1 MCVFFIILLQISMAW
16 NPVGL
21 YKNPRM
27 PFFTCFCSLVVLL
40 QMPPNK
46 FSSAVIAQPACLHST
61 PKDPPRT
68 DRAQTYLGSSPSFQ
82 VIYITDGVTDAKQSS
97 YCVPCPGSLTLEGV
111 LSRVDAISP
120 ILCPGSLTLDILFF
134 GHPGSLTLLGPSPFF
149 PVGTVA

>member
-1 MCVFFIILLQISMAW
+1 
-16 NPVGL
+16 
-21 YKNPRM
+21 M

-46 FSSAVIAQPACLHST
+46 FSSAVIAQPSCLHFT

-111 LSRVDAISP
+111 LSRVDAKSYFVSRVTDPGHLIFWSP
-120 ILCPGSLTLDILFF
+120 RVTDPAWSKSFLSGRNGCLSGRPQYC
-134 GHPGSLTLLGPSPFF
+134 
-149 PVGTVA
+149 